1 MSGMGGRSPPRG
13 GAAVD
18 AANQQLLVDSDQEA
32 ADDRQAGTN
41 AEADNSQKASKRRKV
56 CTVFKSP
63 NIHILDSSGFDSSI
77 AWIDAAMHRC

>member
-1 MSGMGGRSPPRG
+1 VSGMGGRSPPRG

>member
-18 AANQQLLVDSDQEA
+18 AANQQLLVDSDEEA

-41 AEADNSQKASKRRKV
+41 AEADNTQKATKRRKV
-56 CTVFKSP
+56 CTVSKSS
-63 NIHILDSSGFDSSI
+63 NIHLLDRLGFDSSI
-77 AWIDAAMHRC
+77 AWINAAMHHC